1 MLEELRIR
9 NFAII
14 ENITIE
20 FTHGFNVITG
30 ETGAGK
36 SILIDA
42 VELLLGG
49 RADSSMVRTGQDKAV
64 IEGVFVLDERAR
76 QQVVPI
82 LLEQELIADASE
94 ADFIT
99 ITRELRASG
108 RSSARLNG
116 VTCNINTL
124 QEIGGRIVDLH
135 GQHAHMSLFKPRAHV
150 DLIDR
155 YANLLEV
162 RDALTQV
169 IGTLK
174 QTRDEITR
182 LQSDKDDLKRRAE
195 RLRYEVDEIDAAQ
208 LKADEE
214 DDLQAE
220 LKRLGNSEKIAELTA
235 RSLVLL
241 SGDEDDDEFL
251 PAVDLLMDVAKLLER
266 LGKFDEQ
273 MSEEATLAN
282 ELAANAQELAITL
295 AGYADEI
302 EHDPDRLS
310 ELEERLDVIQ
320 KLKRRYNADSISDV
334 IAYGE
339 QARTELDSIEHSEE
353 RLLELRAQEEKI
365 LRHIGELCERIHKVR
380 SVAAGAMSKKIV
392 RELKDL
398 KMERTRFEVVMTRT
412 EAADGAYGKDGKRY
426 QFNGTGMEQVEFMM
440 SANPGE
446 PLRPL
451 AKVASGG
458 EAARIMLA
466 IKRVLSQADDTNTL
480 IFDEIDQGIGGRVG
494 AIVGE
499 KLWSLSDGH
508 QVLVVT
514 HLPQLAT
521 YGDKHLH
528 VSKRTSKTRTV
539 THVQHLADEESRI
552 AEIAAM
558 LGATGAS
565 GQQSARDLLITARD
579 RKDNL
584 RPQLE
589 TPTQGDLL

>member
-82 LLEQELIADASE
+82 LLEQELIANGSE
-94 ADFIT
+94 AAFIT

-182 LQSDKDDLKRRAE
+182 LQSDKDELKRRAE

-251 PAVDLLMDVAKLLER
+251 PAVDLLMNVAKLLER

-353 RLLELRAQEEKI
+353 RLLELRTQEEKT

-392 RELKDL
+392 HELKDL

-412 EAADGAYGKDGKRY
+412 EAAEGAYGKDGKRY
-426 QFNGTGMEQVEFMM
+426 QFNSTGMEQVEFMM

-552 AEIAAM
+552 VEIAAM

-579 RKDNL
+579 RKDDL